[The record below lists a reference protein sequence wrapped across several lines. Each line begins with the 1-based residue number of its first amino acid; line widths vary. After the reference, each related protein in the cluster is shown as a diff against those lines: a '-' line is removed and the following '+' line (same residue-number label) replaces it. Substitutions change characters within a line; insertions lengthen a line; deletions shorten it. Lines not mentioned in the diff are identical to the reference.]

1 MTKLRKERKK
11 DRVMLI
17 NKPYEALNFLVQRRE
32 KERRKR
38 NTLSND

>member
-1 MTKLRKERKK
+1 MTKLRKKK

-32 KERRKR
+32 EKKKKKYFKQ
-38 NTLSND
+38 